1 MSSEATTELQALDIM
16 RLMDVLP
23 HRYPFLLVDR
33 ITDIDA
39 DRAAIGVKNVTIN
52 EPQFQGHF
60 PNSPVFPGVFIVEG
74 MAQTAGAI
82 CVLSLGTDRPPTLV
96 YFLSIDK
103 CKFRKP
109 VGPGDVIYYHVTKM
123 KSRGMIWKYQ
133 CEARVNGVK
142 VAEAELTAMLAEQ

>member
-33 ITDIDA
+33 ITDIDE
-39 DRAAIGVKNVTIN
+39 DRSAIGVKNVTIN

-103 CKFRKP
+103 CRFRKP

-133 CEARVNGVK
+133 CEARVGGVK

>member
-1 MSSEATTELQALDIM
+1 MSSEATTELQTLDIM

-39 DRAAIGVKNVTIN
+39 DRSAIGVKNVTIN

-60 PNSPVFPGVFIVEG
+60 PSSPVFPGVFIVEG

-103 CKFRKP
+103 CRFRKP

-133 CEARVNGVK
+133 CEARVGGVK

>member
-1 MSSEATTELQALDIM
+1 MSSENTTELESLDI
-16 RLMDVLP
+16 LQLLDVLP

-33 ITDIDA
+33 IIDIDS
-39 DRAAIGVKNVTIN
+39 DRSAIGIKNVTIN

-60 PNSPVFPGVFIVEG
+60 PKSPVFPGVYLVEG

-82 CVLSLGTDRPPTLV
+82 CVLSMGKDRAPSLV
-96 YFLSIDK
+96 YFLGIDN

-109 VGPGDVIYYHVTKM
+109 VGPGDVLHYHVTKLRN
-123 KSRGMIWKYQ
+123 RGMIWKYQ
-133 CEARVNGVK
+133 CEARVSGVK

>member
-1 MSSEATTELQALDIM
+1 MSSETKTLETLDIM

-23 HRYPFLLVDR
+23 HRYPFLMVDK
-33 ITDIDA
+33 ITDIDS
-39 DRAAIGVKNVTIN
+39 DMSAIGVKNVTIN

-60 PNSPVFPGVFIVEG
+60 PSSPVFPGVFIVEG

-82 CVLSLGTDRPPTLV
+82 CVLSLGSDRPPTLV
-96 YFLSIDK
+96 YFLTIDK

-109 VGPGDVIYYHVTKM
+109 VGPGDVLHYHVTKM

-133 CEARVNGVK
+133 CEAKVSGVK
-142 VAEAELTAMLAEQ
+142 VAEAELTAMLAVQ

>member
-1 MSSEATTELQALDIM
+1 MSTETPTELETLDIM
-16 RLMDVLP
+16 RLMEVLP

-33 ITDIDA
+33 ITDIDS
-39 DRAAIGVKNVTIN
+39 DRSAIGLKNVTIN

-60 PNSPVFPGVFIVEG
+60 PSTPVFPGVFLVEG

-82 CVLSLGTDRPPTLV
+82 CVLSLGSERPPTLV

-103 CKFRKP
+103 CRFRKP
-109 VGPGDVIYYHVTKM
+109 VGPGDVLHYHVKKV

-133 CEARVNGVK
+133 CEARVAGVK
-142 VAEAELTAMLAEQ
+142 VAEAELTAMLAEE

>member
-1 MSSEATTELQALDIM
+1 MSSEATTELQALDIA

-33 ITDIDA
+33 ITDIDG

-82 CVLSLGTDRPPTLV
+82 CVLSLGTERPPTLV

-103 CKFRKP
+103 CRFRKP
-109 VGPGDVIYYHVTKM
+109 VGPGDVVYYHVTKM

-133 CEARVNGVK
+133 CEARVGGVK

>member
-33 ITDIDA
+33 ITDIDE

-103 CKFRKP
+103 CRFRKP
-109 VGPGDVIYYHVTKM
+109 VGPGDVVYYHVTKM

-133 CEARVNGVK
+133 CEARVGGVK